1 MLIIVL
7 SQAPDVHKREQ
18 EDERNKTRDTD
29 ERNGGEKNRRRDEG
43 RDVTFGQLSPP
54 PLPTMDEALK
64 VILFLLL

>member
-1 MLIIVL
+1 MKGIR
-7 SQAPDVHKREQ
+7 RETQ
-18 EDERNKTRDTD
+18 TRGM
-29 ERNGGEKNRRRDEG
+29 EGKKNRRRDEG

>member
-29 ERNGGEKNRRRDEG
+29 ERNGGKRKIDVEMREG
-43 RDVTFGQLSPP
+43 MLHLDNY
-54 PLPTMDEALK
+54 PLPLSQPWMK
-64 VILFLLL
+64 H